1 MPYVILQ
8 PELEMV
14 ARGLEKLL
22 KFEQREI
29 LMNMLTG
36 VCSEESHRSA
46 AEALGLL
53 HVCLS
58 SLPEIVIVFP
68 PNVWFQ
74 RSLSYIICREVS
86 ENSPCDCDLNPFLL
100 CYILGTLPWRQWW
113 STWRKYKQILNTW
126 QFSEFFIISLYT
138 CATPPPPPPGL
149 LIFAISSFKSVN

>member
-58 SLPEIVIVFP
+58 SLPEIVIVFHLM
-68 PNVWFQ
+68 F
-74 RSLSYIICREVS
+74 
-86 ENSPCDCDLNPFLL
+86 DFKDLYL
-100 CYILGTLPWRQWW
+100 ILYVEKLVKRVHVIVT
-113 STWRKYKQILNTW
+113 
-126 QFSEFFIISLYT
+126 
-138 CATPPPPPPGL
+138 
-149 LIFAISSFKSVN
+149 

>member
-1 MPYVILQ
+1 MQLSCSAEIHFILNDVIYVTPCMILQ

-53 HVCLS
+53 SVSVS
-58 SLPEIVIVFP
+58 SL
-68 PNVWFQ
+68 
-74 RSLSYIICREVS
+74 
-86 ENSPCDCDLNPFLL
+86 
-100 CYILGTLPWRQWW
+100 
-113 STWRKYKQILNTW
+113 
-126 QFSEFFIISLYT
+126 SEFCF
-138 CATPPPPPPGL
+138 P
-149 LIFAISSFKSVN
+149 AIV